1 MVVGPKNK
9 NIKFD
14 VMLTVGVITLYE
26 REFTEFFKNNKRSI
40 NSCLLR
46 DIHDLHNLEGTKIDF
61 FVRLDGWER
70 CDKTLLNSI
79 MVQERIRFG
88 YEEPQQ
94 IEYNVKAFSGGVVPQ
109 KGFSLDT
116 GFSRDDLADALAMAG
131 KAMRNTIVEDNKK
144 KLDDE

>member
-14 VMLTVGVITLYE
+14 AMLTVGVITQYRGDFIEFLENNRSLKCYWLNNIDDLYQ
-26 REFTEFFKNNKRSI
+26 
-40 NSCLLR
+40 
-46 DIHDLHNLEGTKIDF
+46 LEGIVLNF
-61 FVRLDGWER
+61 FVRLHEWQR
-70 CDKTLLNSI
+70 CDVRLLDSVK
-79 MVQERIRFG
+79 VQERIRFG
-88 YEEPQQ
+88 YEEPRQ
-94 IEYNVKAFSGGVVPQ
+94 IEFNVKAFSGGYIPQ